1 MNGFTGAQG
10 RRSRIITEGAAGRM
24 PGSRLDKPGH
34 DEAAAVT
41 RLFLSVA

>member
-1 MNGFTGAQG
+1 MHGFTGAQG
-10 RRSRIITEGAAGRM
+10 RRSRIITKGAAGM

>member
-1 MNGFTGAQG
+1 
-10 RRSRIITEGAAGRM
+10 M